1 MVFSTHIKMSLQA
14 YNVKHRITGKTK
26 DFKCLRHDAVSAGKQ
41 LLVIQIGLQP
51 PKCL

>member
-14 YNVKHRITGKTK
+14 YNVKQWINGKI
-26 DFKCLRHDAVSAGKQ
+26 AVSVGKQ
-41 LLVIQIGLQP
+41 LLVIQMGLQP